1 MDLHYDIRVSGR
13 VQGVFFRASAKAE
26 AARLSLRG
34 FVRNEDDG
42 SVYAEAE
49 GDRESLDQFVAWCRR
64 GPAHARVDDVRVTER
79 SRVEGYR
86 GFSVR

>member
-1 MDLHYDIRVSGR
+1 MDRHYDIRVTGR

-26 AARLSLRG
+26 ASRLSLRG
-34 FVRNEDDG
+34 FVRNEEDG

-49 GDRESLDQFVAWCRR
+49 GDRESLERFVAWCRR
-64 GPAHARVDDVRVTER
+64 GPAHARVDDVTVEAR

-86 GFSVR
+86 DFMVR